1 MNREIYS
8 QEFSGGKPNMAKA
21 IDILRQLLRK
31 RLGLPAV
38 ILFVVIASLI
48 SSITVGSLLS
58 QNYNSEI
65 KRKLQGMGQPANP
78 LKGGDM
84 LNAALIGNTASVVPI
99 AQKAGPAIV
108 GIRTTIRT
116 SLERFFGPE
125 AEQSRVEGSG
135 VVLDS
140 NGYIMTNY
148 HVVQDADPRN
158 VSRQSVTL
166 EVFLSDKRQAKA
178 KFVGGDPLNDL
189 AVIKIDLKNLPVA
202 ELGDSSKLQ
211 VGALAV
217 AIGNP
222 LGLEFAGSVTTGVIS
237 ALNRT
242 VSVEDRTLNLIQ
254 TDAAI
259 NPGNSGGALVDSEGK
274 VVGINTVKISV
285 SGVEGLGFAI
295 PINTAKPIVAQ
306 LVKYGY
312 VKGRPFIGIG
322 GQEITE
328 EIARYYN
335 LPIGIYVVS
344 VAQGSGA
351 AKAGIHKRDILI
363 GMAGKTVTSM
373 QDLNTIKN
381 DYKAGD
387 TVKVTIVRGK
397 KKIDLNLTFS
407 EAR

>member
-1 MNREIYS
+1 
-8 QEFSGGKPNMAKA
+8 MAKA

-295 PINTAKPIVAQ
+295 PINQAKKILPDLKKFGRVPRGWLGALLVTTKEGVFVDGIVLRAAAQ
-306 LVKYGY
+306 
-312 VKGRPFIGIG
+312 
-322 GQEITE
+322 
-328 EIARYYN
+328 
-335 LPIGIYVVS
+335 
-344 VAQGSGA
+344 
-351 AKAGIHKRDILI
+351 KAGLRSGDFVTEVDGTKVSDSLEIERLLEDKKPGDSVTVMVERPAGRMLKQQTYKVKLGDEPTGTDIPQGL
-363 GMAGKTVTSM
+363 
-373 QDLNTIKN
+373 L
-381 DYKAGD
+381 
-387 TVKVTIVRGK
+387 
-397 KKIDLNLTFS
+397 
-407 EAR
+407 

>member
-1 MNREIYS
+1 
-8 QEFSGGKPNMAKA
+8 MAKA
-21 IDILRQLLRK
+21 TDFWQRILRKNLT
-31 RLGLPAV
+31 LPAV
-38 ILFVVIASLI
+38 ILLVVIASLI
-48 SSITVGSLLS
+48 SGVTVGNLLS
-58 QNYNSEI
+58 QDYNSRL
-65 KRKLQGMGQPANP
+65 KQKKMGQSTNP
-78 LKGGDM
+78 LKSGD
-84 LNAALIGNTASVVPI
+84 LLKAALIGDGTSVAPI
-99 AQKAGPAIV
+99 AQKAGPAVV
-108 GIRTTIRT
+108 GIRATIRT
-116 SLERFFGPE
+116 SLEHFFGPE

-135 VVLDS
+135 VILDS

-158 VSRQSVTL
+158 DSRQSVTL

-242 VSVEDRTLNLIQ
+242 VSIEDRTLNLIQ

-274 VVGINTVKISV
+274 VIGINTVKISV

-306 LVKYGY
+306 LIKYGY

-322 GQEITE
+322 GREITE

-335 LPIGIYVVS
+335 LPLGIYVVS
-344 VAQGSGA
+344 VAPGSGA
-351 AKAGIHKRDILI
+351 AKAGIRKRDILI

-381 DYKAGD
+381 GYKAGD
-387 TVKVTIVRGK
+387 TVKVTIIRGK
-397 KKIDLNLTFS
+397 KKLELNLTFS
-407 EAR
+407 ETR